1 MLGGMVIQ
9 VKSTSGVEKL
19 DSLHVR
25 VYNVERGSQA
35 YKMEITRHMY
45 LKSLALVGP
54 RGRVAKPL
62 LIGSSNSR
70 VVRTPVEQQGDIW
83 RRTDDVPDENTLN
96 MDSLM
101 SQVWSVLSTSM
112 LMNKRVQVELVRY
125 KE

>member
-1 MLGGMVIQ
+1 
-9 VKSTSGVEKL
+9 
-19 DSLHVR
+19 
-25 VYNVERGSQA
+25 
-35 YKMEITRHMY
+35 MY